1 MYKKK
6 FEVNSVFYSQL
17 NKSEKKFIL
26 KQDLSDFKVMN
37 NYIPNFFKFL
47 WENPKLVADI
57 IINCDLNDIKGSLAN
72 LFMNNFYQNILSSN
86 YVENNLM
93 YVLTLLIKEEINNFK
108 NIEDC
113 DMFLGDNS
121 KVGYF
126 MNELMKKSDI
136 KRSFKISIS
145 NLISDLESIFY
156 MNFSLDIQDIISK
169 LSKKN
174 CQEKDSESKIATK
187 IGYENDLNKE
197 PLYLEEAAELS
208 NFLYDKKMLKQI
220 EEKEGIENL
229 KTKYLSNLTDAY
241 LKEKLEEWKI
251 TNPDM
256 SAYLN
261 KNINNS
267 NKGNSYSNIKLML
280 KFAVKRDLSNKL
292 LSHYVINFYFIKDF
306 IDKFIS
312 ILKNNLIILPYHIK
326 CFCKIISV
334 LLQKKFPDINISLKN
349 SFISKFLYNKIIGPI
364 LVNPEMELLINDFII
379 SGFTLNNLN
388 IINEILNKLFSGKL
402 FEDNDDIHYNN
413 YTPFNWYFLE
423 KMPEIFEIF
432 KKLTDIELP
441 PILSDLINDKLDQNF
456 NYDYLKDNKE
466 EVIMHYS
473 ICFNCRDLKNILD
486 GLDHLKNKVDI
497 TKYKEGNY
505 ILKTFEKLNTDKN
518 RNELD
523 ILEKNNNKIIID
535 KMKEDEKENKKRRTL
550 KFKDKN
556 KEKENNT
563 KKEEHEINIENYYLF
578 QNIVYDN
585 KYKEISEHQSQIKN
599 NFYIKEK
606 KDTQNSENFTKNKII
621 KLKNFLSDLLYNI
634 RPLKI
639 SDYSQCNIS
648 NTHEILNSIKHYN
661 KLFNYILD
669 DSIPPEW
676 YVESIFN
683 LLKNIPEDYTKNDF
697 EKLYNELE
705 EEINES
711 MNGFNMNFLYESLNR
726 LEFVKKEKIYYEENL
741 KILKDLEINERVKN
755 IVENDFIPVKIVFNY
770 EEKNMNFNI
779 KKSKIKKEEFPK
791 IESKESKKSKPYI
804 RYCNSIKSFIDKF
817 PDFSVFQEKQDIDIL
832 EMQKNLSL
840 PKIMKEYFFSII
852 QNHLTNEL
860 EIEKDKENELTQIIY
875 KIYDYVMSKLN
886 KKIFPKT
893 YDEDDKL
900 YQKIFMFS
908 WTEPKHFIVG
918 KNNYIFDAFLP
929 EVIEKFHNLESEQ
942 SPRKKIIILNSIFD
956 SITKVVQFNGGD
968 ISLGVDDQMP
978 ILNYC
983 FIKAQPNKICS
994 NLKFIELYRNSL
1006 IDKGNDSQ
1014 MAQLVALI
1022 DFVKNITYSN
1032 LNGITKEEFVK
1043 NCNNV
1048 INSC

>member
-57 IINCDLNDIKGSLAN
+57 IINCDLNDIKDSLAN

-136 KRSFKISIS
+136 KRSFKNSIS

-156 MNFSLDIQDIISK
+156 MNFSLDIQDINSK

-364 LVNPEMELLINDFII
+364 LVNPEMELLINNFII

-441 PILSDLINDKLDQNF
+441 PILSDLINDKLDPNF

-535 KMKEDEKENKKRRTL
+535 KMKEDEKENKK
-550 KFKDKN
+550 K
-556 KEKENNT
+556 
-563 KKEEHEINIENYYLF
+563 YL
-578 QNIVYDN
+578 
-585 KYKEISEHQSQIKN
+585 
-599 NFYIKEK
+599 
-606 KDTQNSENFTKNKII
+606 
-621 KLKNFLSDLLYNI
+621 
-634 RPLKI
+634 
-639 SDYSQCNIS
+639 
-648 NTHEILNSIKHYN
+648 
-661 KLFNYILD
+661 
-669 DSIPPEW
+669 
-676 YVESIFN
+676 
-683 LLKNIPEDYTKNDF
+683 
-697 EKLYNELE
+697 
-705 EEINES
+705 
-711 MNGFNMNFLYESLNR
+711 
-726 LEFVKKEKIYYEENL
+726 
-741 KILKDLEINERVKN
+741 
-755 IVENDFIPVKIVFNY
+755 
-770 EEKNMNFNI
+770 
-779 KKSKIKKEEFPK
+779 
-791 IESKESKKSKPYI
+791 
-804 RYCNSIKSFIDKF
+804 
-817 PDFSVFQEKQDIDIL
+817 
-832 EMQKNLSL
+832 
-840 PKIMKEYFFSII
+840 
-852 QNHLTNEL
+852 
-860 EIEKDKENELTQIIY
+860 
-875 KIYDYVMSKLN
+875 
-886 KKIFPKT
+886 
-893 YDEDDKL
+893 
-900 YQKIFMFS
+900 
-908 WTEPKHFIVG
+908 
-918 KNNYIFDAFLP
+918 
-929 EVIEKFHNLESEQ
+929 
-942 SPRKKIIILNSIFD
+942 
-956 SITKVVQFNGGD
+956 
-968 ISLGVDDQMP
+968 
-978 ILNYC
+978 
-983 FIKAQPNKICS
+983 
-994 NLKFIELYRNSL
+994 
-1006 IDKGNDSQ
+1006 
-1014 MAQLVALI
+1014 
-1022 DFVKNITYSN
+1022 
-1032 LNGITKEEFVK
+1032 
-1043 NCNNV
+1043 
-1048 INSC
+1048 

>member
-37 NYIPNFFKFL
+37 NYIPNFFTFL

-57 IINCDLNDIKGSLAN
+57 IINCDLNDIKDSLAN

-86 YVENNLM
+86 YAENNLM

-136 KRSFKISIS
+136 KRSFKNSIS

-156 MNFSLDIQDIISK
+156 MNFSLDIQDINSK

-364 LVNPEMELLINDFII
+364 LVNPEMELLLNNFII

-402 FEDNDDIHYNN
+402 FEDNDDIHNNN

-441 PILSDLINDKLDQNF
+441 PILSDLINDKLDPNF

-535 KMKEDEKENKKRRTL
+535 KMKEDEKENKKRRSL

-563 KKEEHEINIENYYLF
+563 KK
-578 QNIVYDN
+578 
-585 KYKEISEHQSQIKN
+585 
-599 NFYIKEK
+599 
-606 KDTQNSENFTKNKII
+606 
-621 KLKNFLSDLLYNI
+621 
-634 RPLKI
+634 
-639 SDYSQCNIS
+639 
-648 NTHEILNSIKHYN
+648 
-661 KLFNYILD
+661 
-669 DSIPPEW
+669 
-676 YVESIFN
+676 
-683 LLKNIPEDYTKNDF
+683 
-697 EKLYNELE
+697 
-705 EEINES
+705 
-711 MNGFNMNFLYESLNR
+711 
-726 LEFVKKEKIYYEENL
+726 
-741 KILKDLEINERVKN
+741 
-755 IVENDFIPVKIVFNY
+755 
-770 EEKNMNFNI
+770 
-779 KKSKIKKEEFPK
+779 
-791 IESKESKKSKPYI
+791 
-804 RYCNSIKSFIDKF
+804 
-817 PDFSVFQEKQDIDIL
+817 
-832 EMQKNLSL
+832 
-840 PKIMKEYFFSII
+840 
-852 QNHLTNEL
+852 
-860 EIEKDKENELTQIIY
+860 
-875 KIYDYVMSKLN
+875 
-886 KKIFPKT
+886 
-893 YDEDDKL
+893 
-900 YQKIFMFS
+900 
-908 WTEPKHFIVG
+908 
-918 KNNYIFDAFLP
+918 
-929 EVIEKFHNLESEQ
+929 
-942 SPRKKIIILNSIFD
+942 
-956 SITKVVQFNGGD
+956 
-968 ISLGVDDQMP
+968 
-978 ILNYC
+978 
-983 FIKAQPNKICS
+983 
-994 NLKFIELYRNSL
+994 
-1006 IDKGNDSQ
+1006 
-1014 MAQLVALI
+1014 
-1022 DFVKNITYSN
+1022 
-1032 LNGITKEEFVK
+1032 
-1043 NCNNV
+1043 
-1048 INSC
+1048 